1 MGSDK
6 TRFGLDE
13 TRIPEAW
20 YNIIP
25 DLKTPPAPPKVVTPD
40 GTELG
45 PDQIGEVMAKLF
57 PMECLKQEM
66 SGDRYIDIPGAVIDV
81 YKTYR
86 PSPLLRA
93 RQLEKDLGLPAGI
106 KIFYKNEGVSPAGSH
121 KPNTAIPQAYYNK
134 QEGITKIATETGAGQ
149 WGSAMS
155 IAGALYGID
164 VEVFMVKV
172 SYDQKPYRRI
182 LMETYG
188 GKVHSS
194 PTNLT
199 EAGRHVLAMDPD
211 STGSLG
217 IAISEAVEVAMKDSG
232 THYSLGSVLNHVCL
246 HQTII
251 GLEAIEQMA
260 LAEEEPD
267 VVIAC
272 VGGGS
277 NFAGLAFPYYRRKL
291 EGKSNARLLAV
302 EPKACPTLTAGE
314 YRYDLGDEAGMTP
327 QMLMYTLGH
336 DFVPAG
342 IHAGGLRYHG
352 DSPLV
357 SQLVHEGEADAV
369 AVDQTT
375 CFAAAVQFARA
386 EGVLPAPESSHAI
399 RAAIDQA
406 LEAQAAGQDR
416 TILFNLSGHGHFDLA
431 AYAAYNA
438 GDLVDFDFAAGST
451 LCGDDL

>member
-1 MGSDK
+1 MASDK

-20 YNIIP
+20 YNILP
-25 DLKTPPAPPKVVTPD
+25 DLKNPPAPPRAFAPD

-45 PDQIGEVMAKLF
+45 PDQIGERLASLF

-66 SGDRYIDIPGAVIDV
+66 SPDRWIDIPGAVIDV
-81 YKTYR
+81 YRTYR
-86 PSPLLRA
+86 PSPMLRA
-93 RQLEKDLGLPAGI
+93 RTLEKNLGLPAGI
-106 KIFYKNEGVSPAGSH
+106 RIYYKYEGVSAAGSH

-134 QEGITKIATETGAGQ
+134 QEGITKISTETGAGQ
-149 WGSAMS
+149 WGSALS

-172 SYDQKPYRRI
+172 SYEQKPYRRI

-188 GKVHSS
+188 ATVHPS

-199 EAGRHVLAMDPD
+199 DAGRHVLAMDPE

-217 IAISEAVEVAMKDSG
+217 IAISEAVEVAAKDPG

-260 LAEEEPD
+260 LAEDEPD

-277 NFAGLAFPYYRRKL
+277 NFAGLAFPYYHRKL
-291 EGKSNARLLAV
+291 QGKSNARLLAV
-302 EPKACPTLTAGE
+302 EPKACPSLTAGE

-327 QMLMYTLGH
+327 I
-336 DFVPAG
+336 AC
-342 IHAGGLRYHG
+342 A
-352 DSPLV
+352 
-357 SQLVHEGEADAV
+357 
-369 AVDQTT
+369 
-375 CFAAAVQFARA
+375 
-386 EGVLPAPESSHAI
+386 SSA
-399 RAAIDQA
+399 
-406 LEAQAAGQDR
+406 
-416 TILFNLSGHGHFDLA
+416 
-431 AYAAYNA
+431 
-438 GDLVDFDFAAGST
+438 
-451 LCGDDL
+451 

>member
-1 MGSDK
+1 MSDK

-20 YNIIP
+20 YNVIP
-25 DLKTPPAPPKVVTPD
+25 DLKTPLAPPKAFAPD
-40 GTELG
+40 GTELTM
-45 PDQIGEVMAKLF
+45 DQIGERLAMLF
-57 PMECLKQEM
+57 PAECIKQEM
-66 SGDRYIDIPGAVIDV
+66 SPERYIDIPGAVIDV

-93 RQLEKDLGLPAGI
+93 KALERVLGLPEGI
-106 KIFYKNEGVSPAGSH
+106 KIFYKYEGVSPAGSH

-134 QEGITKIATETGAGQ
+134 QEGITKLSTETGAGQ
-149 WGSAMS
+149 WGSALA
-155 IAGALYGID
+155 IAGALYGIE

-172 SYDQKPYRRI
+172 SYEQKPYRRI

-188 GKVHSS
+188 GTVHAS
-194 PTNLT
+194 PTSLT
-199 EAGRHVLAMDPD
+199 DAGRHVLAMDPD

-217 IAISEAVEVAMKDSG
+217 IAISEACEVAIKDPG
-232 THYSLGSVLNHVCL
+232 THYSLGSVLNHVCI
-246 HQTII
+246 HQSII

-272 VGGGS
+272 IGGGS

-291 EGKSNARLLAV
+291 DGKSNARLVAV

-327 QMLMYTLGH
+327 QLLMYTLGH

-357 SQLVHEGEADAV
+357 SSLVHDGEVEAV
-369 AVDQTT
+369 AVDQTA

-386 EGVLPAPESSHAI
+386 EGILPAPESSHAI
-399 RAAIDQA
+399 LAAINEA
-406 LEAQAAGQDR
+406 KAAQAAGEDKV
-416 TILFNLSGHGHFDLA
+416 ILFNLSGHGHFDLA
-431 AYAAYNA
+431 AYAQYNA
-438 GDLVDFDFAAGST
+438 GELRDFDFAAGAT
-451 LCGDDL
+451 LHEAE

>member
-1 MGSDK
+1 MPSDK

-13 TRIPEAW
+13 VHIPEVW

-25 DLKTPPAPPKVVTPD
+25 DLKTPPAPPRVVTPD

-45 PDQIGEVMAKLF
+45 PEQIGEVMASLF
-57 PMECLKQEM
+57 PMECLKQE
-66 SGDRYIDIPGAVIDV
+66 SSPDRWIDIPGAVIDV
-81 YKTYR
+81 YKEYR

-93 RQLEKDLGLPAGI
+93 RQLEKNLGLPEGVRI
-106 KIFYKNEGVSPAGSH
+106 YYKYEGVSPAGSH
-121 KPNTAIPQAYYNK
+121 KPNTASPQAYYNK
-134 QEGITKIATETGAGQ
+134 QEGITKISTETGAGQ
-149 WGSAMS
+149 WGSALS
-155 IAGALYGID
+155 IAGALFGID
-164 VEVFMVKV
+164 VEVFMVRV
-172 SYDQKPYRRI
+172 SYDQKPYRRF

-188 GKVHSS
+188 AKVHKS
-194 PTNLT
+194 PSNLT
-199 EAGRHVLAMDPD
+199 DAGRHVLAMDPD

-217 IAISEAVEVAMKDSG
+217 IAISEAVEVAMKNDD
-232 THYSLGSVLNHVCL
+232 THYALGSVLNHVCL

-251 GLEAIEQMA
+251 GLEAIQQMA
-260 LAEEEPD
+260 LAEDEPD

-277 NFAGLAFPYYRRKL
+277 NFAGLAFPYYHRKL

-314 YRYDLGDEAGMTP
+314 YKYDLGDEAGMTP

-357 SQLVHEGEADAV
+357 SQLVHEREVEAIAYH
-369 AVDQTT
+369 QNE
-375 CFAAAVQFARA
+375 CYEAAVTFART
-386 EGVLPAPESSHAI
+386 EGLIPAPETSHAI
-399 RAAIDQA
+399 KHAIEEA
-406 LEAQAAGQDR
+406 LKCKKTGEAK
-416 TILFNLSGHGHFDLA
+416 TIAFLYSGNGYLD
-431 AYAAYNA
+431 
-438 GDLVDFDFAAGST
+438 
-451 LCGDDL
+451 

>member
-1 MGSDK
+1 MRSSTS
-6 TRFGLDE
+6 TRR
-13 TRIPEAW
+13 TVRRR
-20 YNIIP
+20 
-25 DLKTPPAPPKVVTPD
+25 
-40 GTELG
+40 
-45 PDQIGEVMAKLF
+45 
-57 PMECLKQEM
+57 CC
-66 SGDRYIDIPGAVIDV
+66 
-81 YKTYR
+81 
-86 PSPLLRA
+86 A
-93 RQLEKDLGLPAGI
+93 RKQLEQDLDLPAGV
-106 KIFYKNEGVSPAGSH
+106 KIFYKYEGVSPAGSH

-149 WGSAMS
+149 WGSALS

-164 VEVFMVKV
+164 VEVFMVGV

-188 GKVHSS
+188 GTVHKS
-194 PTNLT
+194 PSNLT
-199 EAGRHVLAMDPD
+199 DAGRHVLAMDPN

-217 IAISEAVEVAMKDSG
+217 IAISEAVEVAMKNDD
-232 THYSLGSVLNHVCL
+232 THYALGSVLNHVCL

-251 GLEAIEQMA
+251 GLEAIEQME

-277 NFAGLAFPYYRRKL
+277 NFAGLAFPYYQRKL

-357 SQLVHEGEADAV
+357 SQLVYEGEADAI
-369 AVDQTT
+369 AVDQTA
-375 CFAAAVQFARA
+375 CFAGGRPVRPCRGHPAGSGVEPRRSARPSIRRSKPPGRRRGPCDPVQPVRARPLRPGRVRGLQRRRPAGLRLRCRRDALRERVAGACRSRGGRGPSLVVLAAVTACGDRGC
-386 EGVLPAPESSHAI
+386 GVLATARGPHATHEDPHENPKNTGKQSPPSES
-399 RAAIDQA
+399 
-406 LEAQAAGQDR
+406 LKGKTE
-416 TILFNLSGHGHFDLA
+416 
-431 AYAAYNA
+431 
-438 GDLVDFDFAAGST
+438 
-451 LCGDDL
+451 

>member
-1 MGSDK
+1 MSDK

-20 YNIIP
+20 YNVIP
-25 DLKTPPAPPKVVTPD
+25 DLKTPLAPPKVVEPD
-40 GTELG
+40 GSELSM
-45 PDQIGEVMAKLF
+45 DQIGERLAAIF
-57 PMECLKQEM
+57 PMECVKQEM
-66 SGDRYIDIPGAVIDV
+66 SPERWIDIPGAVIDV

-93 RQLEKDLGLPAGI
+93 KALERVLGLPAGI
-106 KIFYKNEGVSPAGSH
+106 KIFYKYEGVSPAGSH

-134 QEGITKIATETGAGQ
+134 QEGITKLSTETGAGQ
-149 WGSAMS
+149 WGSAIS
-155 IAGALYGID
+155 IAGALFGIE

-172 SYDQKPYRRI
+172 SYEQKPYRRI

-188 GKVHSS
+188 GTVHAS

-199 EAGRHVLAMDPD
+199 DAGRHVLAMDPD

-217 IAISEAVEVAMKDSG
+217 IAISEAVEVAIKDPG

-246 HQTII
+246 HQSII
-251 GLEAIEQMA
+251 GLEAIEQMR

-267 VVIAC
+267 VVVAC

-277 NFAGLAFPYYRRKL
+277 NFAGLAFPYYHRKL
-291 EGKSNARLLAV
+291 EGKSNARLVAV

-357 SQLVHEGEADAV
+357 SSLVHDGEVEAV
-369 AVDQTT
+369 AVDQTA

-386 EGVLPAPESSHAI
+386 EGILPAPESSHAI
-399 RAAIDQA
+399 LGAINEA
-406 LEAQAAGQDR
+406 KAAQAAGEDKL
-416 TILFNLSGHGHFDLA
+416 ILFNLSGHGHFDLA
-431 AYAAYNA
+431 AYAQYNSGA
-438 GDLVDFDFAAGST
+438 LQDFDFAAGAT
-451 LCGDDL
+451 LHEAE

>member
-45 PDQIGEVMAKLF
+45 PDQIGEVMASLF
-57 PMECLKQEM
+57 PMECLKQE
-66 SGDRYIDIPGAVIDV
+66 SSPDRFIDIPGAVIDV

-93 RQLEKDLGLPAGI
+93 RQLEKDLGLPDGV
-106 KIFYKNEGVSPAGSH
+106 KIFYKYEGVSPAGSH

-134 QEGITKIATETGAGQ
+134 EEGITKISTETGAGQ
-149 WGSAMS
+149 WGSALA
-155 IAGALYGID
+155 IAGALFGID

-172 SYDQKPYRRI
+172 SYEQKPYRRA

-188 GKVHSS
+188 AQVHAS

-199 EAGRHVLAMDPD
+199 DAGRHVLEMDPD

-217 IAISEAVEVAMKDSG
+217 IAISEAVEVAAKNPDV
-232 THYSLGSVLNHVCL
+232 HYSLGSVLNHVCL
-246 HQTII
+246 HQTVI

-260 LAEEEPD
+260 LADEEPD
-267 VVIAC
+267 VVIGC
-272 VGGGS
+272 IGGGS
-277 NFAGLAFPYYRRKL
+277 NFAGIASRTTTASSR
-291 EGKSNARLLAV
+291 ARATRVSLAV

-357 SQLVHEGEADAV
+357 SQLVHEGEVEAV
-369 AVDQTT
+369 AVDQIP
-375 CFAAAVQFARA
+375 CFEAAVQFARA
-386 EGVLPAPESSHAI
+386 EGILPAPESSHAI
-399 RAAIDQA
+399 RAAIDEA
-406 LEAQAAGQDR
+406 LAAQAAGEDK
-416 TILFNLSGHGHFDLA
+416 TILFNLSGHGHFDLT
-431 AYAAYNA
+431 AYEAYNA
-438 GDLVDFDFAAGST
+438 GELVNYDYSAGT
-451 LCGDDL
+451 MLED

>member
-1 MGSDK
+1 MPSDK

-13 TRIPEAW
+13 TRIPTAW

-25 DLKTPPAPPKVVTPD
+25 DLKDPPAPPRAFAPD
-40 GTELG
+40 GTELT
-45 PDQIGEVMAKLF
+45 PDQVGAHMATLF

-66 SGDRYIDIPGAVIDV
+66 SMDRYIDIPGAVIDI

-93 RQLEKDLGLPAGI
+93 FQLERVLGLPAGV
-106 KIFYKNEGVSPAGSH
+106 KIFYKYEGVSPAGSH

-134 QEGITKIATETGAGQ
+134 QEGITKISTETGAGQ
-149 WGSAMS
+149 WGSALA
-155 IAGALYGID
+155 IAGALFGID

-172 SYDQKPYRRI
+172 SYEQKPYRRI

-188 GKVHSS
+188 ATVHAS
-194 PTNLT
+194 PTDLT
-199 EAGRHVLAMDPD
+199 DAGKHVLAMDPD

-217 IAISEAVEVAMKDSG
+217 IAISEAVEVAAKDPD

-251 GLEAIEQMA
+251 GQEAIAQME
-260 LAEEEPD
+260 LADEEPD

-277 NFAGLAFPYYRRKL
+277 NFAGIAFPYYRRKL

-357 SQLVHEGEADAV
+357 SQLVHDGSAEAI
-369 AVDQTT
+369 AVDQTA

-386 EGVLPAPESSHAI
+386 EGILPAPESSHAI
-399 RAAIDQA
+399 LAAINEA
-406 LEAQAAGQDR
+406 LAAKEAGEDKV
-416 TILFNLSGHGHFDLA
+416 ILFNLSGHGHFDLA

-438 GDLVDFDFAAGST
+438 GQLQDFDFAAGST
-451 LCGDDL
+451 LCEAE

>member
-1 MGSDK
+1 MPDRTK
-6 TRFGLDE
+6 YILDE
-13 TRIPEAW
+13 RDMPTSW
-20 YNIIP
+20 YNVQP
-25 DLKTPPAPPKVVTPD
+25 DLPEPLAPPLDPE
-40 GTELG
+40 GNPIG
-45 PDQIGEVMAKLF
+45 PEQLAVLF
-57 PMECLKQEM
+57 PMECIMQEV
-66 SGDRYIDIPGAVIDV
+66 SQERYIDIPGAVLDV

-86 PSPLLRA
+86 PSPLNRA
-93 RQLEKDLGLPAGI
+93 KQLERVLGLPAGI
-106 KIFYKNEGVSPAGSH
+106 KIFYKYEGVSPAGSH

-134 QEGITKIATETGAGQ
+134 LEGIKKISTETGAGQ
-149 WGSAMS
+149 WGSALA

-172 SYDQKPYRRI
+172 SYDQKPYRRF

-188 GKVHSS
+188 ATVHSS
-194 PTNLT
+194 PSKLT
-199 EAGRHVLAMDPD
+199 DSGKHVLAMDPD

-217 IAISEAVEVAMKDSG
+217 IAISEAVEVAAKDPG

-260 LAEEEPD
+260 LAEAEPD

-272 VGGGS
+272 IGGGS
-277 NFAGLAFPYYRRKL
+277 NFAGIAFPYYHRKL

-357 SQLVHEGEADAV
+357 SQLVHEGEAEAI
-369 AVDQTT
+369 AVDQTA

-386 EGVLPAPESSHAI
+386 EGILPAPESSHAI
-399 RAAIDQA
+399 LAAI
-406 LEAQAAGQDR
+406 LEAQAAQAAGEDR

-431 AYAAYNA
+431 AYAAYN
-438 GDLVDFDFAAGST
+438 
-451 LCGDDL
+451 